1 MKYSIVKLPK
11 FSGDKASVYSVVRH
25 GEQETFLEK
34 FVKENINSF
43 LSETK
48 DIVGRLNTI
57 GHTTGARYGFFRH
70 FEGTLGDGVC
80 ALYDKK
86 KSNLRLY
93 CIRYGTQ
100 IIVIGDGGPKKV
112 RTLQEDDKLTETNY
126 FMRWLSS
133 EITKRIRNH
142 EIKYINDALDFTG
155 DFEFENEENE

>member
-1 MKYSIVKLPK
+1 MRYTIVKLLK
-11 FSGDKASVYSVVRH
+11 FSGNKASVYSVIRH

-34 FVKENINSF
+34 FVKENKTLF

-48 DIVGRLNTI
+48 DIVGRLFTI
-57 GHTTGARYGFFRH
+57 GHTTGARHGFFRH

-112 RTLQEDDKLTETNY
+112 RTLQEDDKLLETNS
-126 FMRWLSS
+126 FMKWLSC
-133 EITKRIRNH
+133 EITERIKNH
-142 EIKYINDALDFTG
+142 EIKYINDALDFAG
-155 DFEFENEENE
+155 DFDFEKEENE